1 MKPHVTTA
9 RAGHAVML
17 LSPCCFRVALVLIV
31 LMAGLGACSSSKKP
45 PSDRPVPVA
54 VATAVQ
60 KAVPVTITA
69 VGSVEASQTVS
80 VRSRIDGLIARIF
93 FTEGQD
99 VRQGELLL
107 ELDSR
112 AQAAALRQA
121 EAALQKDAAQA
132 QNARVTQQRYAL
144 LLEKNYVSREE
155 YDVVR
160 TNQAMLEAAVQADQA
175 AVDNARVE
183 LQYCRIYAPITGR
196 TGLRKVDQGNLIRA
210 SETEI
215 VTINQTQPVNVVF
228 SIPDREVPRVKA
240 ALSKKPLMVEAV
252 LPGDI
257 RPEQGTLTFIDNAID
272 KTTGT
277 ITLKGVFPNREKRLL
292 PGQFV
297 DVRLL
302 LSTLPAA
309 VLVPTRSIEQGQAG
323 PFVYV
328 VRSDATVEMRPVTTG
343 PSAGDAT
350 VISQG
355 LRLGERVVTDGQ
367 LRLKPGARV
376 SIKDQP

>member
-1 MKPHVTTA
+1 
-9 RAGHAVML
+9 ML
-17 LSPCCFRVALVLIV
+17 II
-31 LMAGLGACSSSKKP
+31 LMAGIEACSPPEKP
-45 PSDRPVPVA
+45 PADRPVPVA

-80 VRSRIDGLIARIF
+80 VRSRTDGLIARIY

-121 EAALQKDAAQA
+121 EATLQKDTAQA
-132 QNARVTQQRYAL
+132 QNARVTQQRYAM

-160 TNQAMLEAAVQADQA
+160 TNQAMLEATIQADQA

-196 TGLRKVDQGNLIRA
+196 TGLRKVDQGNLIKA
-210 SETEI
+210 SDTEI
-215 VTINQTQPVNVVF
+215 VTINQTQPVNIAF
-228 SIPDREVPRVKA
+228 SIPDREEPRVKDA
-240 ALSKKPLMVEAV
+240 RSKGPLAVEAI
-252 LPGDI
+252 LPGDT
-257 RPEQGTLTFIDNAID
+257 RPEQGTLAFIDNAID

-277 ITLKGVFPNREKRLL
+277 ITLKGIFPNREKRLL

-309 VLVPTRSIEQGQAG
+309 IIVPTRSIEQGQAG

-328 VRSDATVEMRPVTTG
+328 MRPDATVEMRPVATG
-343 PSAGDAT
+343 PPAGDAT
-350 VISQG
+350 VIAHG

-367 LRLKPGARV
+367 LRLKPGAKV
-376 SIKDQP
+376 QIKGQP